1 MSNITKKVILL
12 QYIAKKILFITEYYD
27 IIFIYTCLVVKYTYK
42 AESAR
47 LYLKSRGKYV
57 SMNNIG
63 DINFEEVMGYVSQN
77 VDAILVVDGNSN
89 SYRSIIRH
97 GLFAE
102 MLEETGSYHDLIE
115 KLWFHFNNTA
125 ESVIDDYLVFVPNTG
140 RFIGKYGKRMNI
152 IHNDITHVIQMTIYP
167 IKDHEEMYIFI
178 MDELDKSQYLDETF
192 TDKKVDT
199 IQNTYLF
206 SMYVDLMKDTINSI
220 SITEMSEDVINQQ
233 IKYSEW
239 RKMIVN
245 MISVEDQ
252 AIFNERTEPDYLKKN
267 LAPGHSTSF
276 DCLMK
281 NLEGKY
287 IWVKLIFS
295 RAETKNNDDFR
306 FVFMVQNI
314 HDNYVDLM
322 NTLKKYEDLAS
333 KDPLTSIYNRGRIET
348 EINNAIEIY
357 RKENMEVSLM
367 MIDIDYFKRVNDE
380 FGHSVGDNTLV
391 HFVEVVSDFL
401 KDHNA
406 VMGRW
411 GGEEFVVVFYGTNI
425 SQIRSYAE
433 ALREKVSGELFSRV
447 GSITCSI
454 GVTAITENDDIY
466 LAFDRIDKAVYE
478 AKSAG
483 RNCVKMI

>member
-1 MSNITKKVILL
+1 
-12 QYIAKKILFITEYYD
+12 
-27 IIFIYTCLVVKYTYK
+27 
-42 AESAR
+42 
-47 LYLKSRGKYV
+47 
-57 SMNNIG
+57 
-63 DINFEEVMGYVSQN
+63 
-77 VDAILVVDGNSN
+77 
-89 SYRSIIRH
+89 
-97 GLFAE
+97 
-102 MLEETGSYHDLIE
+102 
-115 KLWFHFNNTA
+115 
-125 ESVIDDYLVFVPNTG
+125 
-140 RFIGKYGKRMNI
+140 
-152 IHNDITHVIQMTIYP
+152 MTIYP

-220 SITEMSEDVINQQ
+220 SVTEMSEDVINQQ

-239 RKMIVN
+239 REMIVN

-322 NTLKKYEDLAS
+322 DTLKKYEDLAS

-367 MIDIDYFKRVNDE
+367 MLDIDYFKRVNDE

-411 GGEEFVVVFYGTNI
+411 GGEEFVVVFYETNI
-425 SQIRSYAE
+425 SQIISYAE

-454 GVTAITENDDIY
+454 GVTAITENDDLY